1 MKPLKVAVAIPTFNR
16 KELLVKCLEAV
27 AGQTLKPAKIFVIDN
42 HSSDG
47 TPELLHSLGYDLE
60 VNGVPVSYN
69 YLEANGG
76 GAMGFSLGMQLA
88 YEEATPQ
95 PSNLNPQT
103 PNLKPQTSNPYDAFW
118 MLDDDGLPMPDCLE
132 RLSDYVEEYGYVTPV
147 LMDINHPDQLNGA
160 FRGSLDPTS
169 LQQAYGGGELLKG
182 YVNPFNGGLFSRKAV
197 SQVGFPKREL
207 FIYGDEMNYDQRMTE
222 AGYPPVGIFSAR
234 HCHPV
239 MLDTDVHFLVLGHFK
254 PVPWKMYCM
263 SRNKVYN
270 KKTRRGN
277 ALRKVAVLTYYYV
290 ISQTYLLLWQRSIRW
305 VKLFHEAFFDGLH
318 ERWGGEKKYMQP

>member
-1 MKPLKVAVAIPTFNR
+1 MKPLRIAVAIPTFNR

-47 TPELLHSLGYDLE
+47 TPDHLHALGYDKE
-60 VNGVPVSYN
+60 VLDVPVSYN
-69 YLEANGG
+69 YLDINGG

-88 YEEATPQ
+88 YEEGG
-95 PSNLNPQT
+95 
-103 PNLKPQTSNPYDAFW
+103 YDAFW
-118 MLDDDGLPMPDCLE
+118 MLDDDGLPQPDCLE
-132 RLSDYVEEYGYVTPV
+132 RLSDHVEEYGYVTPI
-147 LMDINHPDQLNGA
+147 LMDIDHPDRLNGA
-160 FRGSLDPTS
+160 CNGSHDPAV
-169 LQQAYGGGELLKG
+169 LQRAYGGGELLKG
-182 YVNPFNGGLFSRKAV
+182 YCNPFNGGLFSHKAV
-197 SQVGFPKREL
+197 EKVGFPKREL

-222 AGYPPVGIFSAR
+222 AGFPSVGVFSAR
-234 HCHPV
+234 HCHPI

-277 ALRKVAVLTYYYV
+277 PLRKVAVLTFYYV
-290 ISQTYLLLWQRSIRW
+290 ISQTYLLFGQRSLTWMR
-305 VKLFHEAFFDGLH
+305 LFHRAFFDGLH
-318 ERWGGEKKYMQP
+318 ERWGGERDYMKP

>member
-1 MKPLKVAVAIPTFNR
+1 MKQLNVAVAIPTFNR

-47 TPELLHSLGYDLE
+47 TPDLLHNLGYDHE
-60 VNGVPVSYN
+60 MNGVPVSYH
-69 YLEANGG
+69 YLDANGG

-88 YEEATPQ
+88 YEEG
-95 PSNLNPQT
+95 S
-103 PNLKPQTSNPYDAFW
+103 YDAFW
-118 MLDDDGLPMPDCLE
+118 MLDDDGLPMSDCLE

-147 LMDINHPDQLNGA
+147 LMNIDHSEQLNGP
-160 FRGSLDPTS
+160 FRGSLDPTV

-277 ALRKVAVLTYYYV
+277 SLRKVAVLTYYYV

-318 ERWGGEKKYMQP
+318 ERWGGEKKYM

>member
-1 MKPLKVAVAIPTFNR
+1 MKPLQIAVAIPTFNR

-47 TPELLHSLGYDLE
+47 TPELLHNLGYDTE
-60 VNGVPVSYN
+60 VNGVPVSYH
-69 YLEANGG
+69 YLDINGG

-88 YEEATPQ
+88 YEEADPQ
-95 PSNLNPQT
+95 RSDTPSN
-103 PNLKPQTSNPYDAFW
+103 SYDAFW

-132 RLSDYVEEYGYVTPV
+132 HLSDYVEQYGYVTPV
-147 LMDINHPDQLNGA
+147 LMDTDHPDQLNGS
-160 FRGSLDPTS
+160 FRGSLDPTA

-182 YVNPFNGGLFSRKAV
+182 YINPFNGGLFSRKAV

-277 ALRKVAVLTYYYV
+277 MLRKVGVLTFYYV
-290 ISQTYLLLWQRSIRW
+290 ISQAYLLFGQRSLRW
-305 VKLFHEAFFDGLH
+305 MRLFHEAFFDGLH
-318 ERWGGEKKYMQP
+318 ERWGGEKRYMQS